1 MTDAVRFTNPVLAG
15 DRPDPAVIRVGHEYW
30 MTYSSFQAAPGLPLY
45 RSTDLVNWTF
55 EGSAL
60 PRPLGNTFA
69 VDIAEH
75 DGHFFI
81 YIPFIPAPWSE
92 LSEPSIF
99 VIHAPS
105 MPSPCASVR
114 PSSLLSYPHMDSPPR
129 DDRRRAADLM
139 TEAVPRAAPGDSVAR
154 SLSMLREGKLE
165 EAGHLYL
172 VDEQGRLLGQVP
184 VERLLAA
191 RPEQVLADLQ
201 GPPPLEVNPDD
212 VAESAALLAVERHE
226 ADVTVVDERRRLLGA
241 IPIGRLLALLH
252 EEHVDDLLRKGG
264 VGSVHPA
271 PTEPHSTIDA
281 FRARIP
287 WLILGLVGGWVAAGI
302 AGAFEAA
309 LQQEIALAFFLPLV
323 VYMADAI
330 GTQTETILVRRMV
343 YGRVALLRQL
353 WREALLGLLMGLTIG
368 AAAWIGLWLVD
379 GRGRVATIVA
389 LTILCSSIVATL
401 IASFLP
407 WVLDRLGVD
416 PAMASGPVAT
426 VLQDLLSV
434 AIYLGIATVII

>member
-1 MTDAVRFTNPVLAG
+1 
-15 DRPDPAVIRVGHEYW
+15 
-30 MTYSSFQAAPGLPLY
+30 
-45 RSTDLVNWTF
+45 
-55 EGSAL
+55 
-60 PRPLGNTFA
+60 
-69 VDIAEH
+69 
-75 DGHFFI
+75 
-81 YIPFIPAPWSE
+81 
-92 LSEPSIF
+92 
-99 VIHAPS
+99 
-105 MPSPCASVR
+105 
-114 PSSLLSYPHMDSPPR
+114 MDSPPR

-323 VYMADAI
+323 VYMADAV
-330 GTQTETILVRRMV
+330 GTQTETVLVRTLA
-343 YGRVALLRQL
+343 YGRVSVLLHL
-353 WREALLGLLMGLTIG
+353 WREGLLGLLIGGTVGAVAGL
-368 AAAWIGLWLVD
+368 GLYVF
-379 GRGRVATIVA
+379 GGYRQVA
-389 LTILCSSIVATL
+389 LVIAITLLATSCVATL
-401 IASFLP
+401 VATLLP
-407 WVLDRLGVD
+407 LALDRLGVD
-416 PAMASGPVAT
+416 PALASGPIAT

-434 AIYLGIATVII
+434 AMYLGIATALL